1 MLKVIVSDLVF
12 LMLGLIDSPFEV
24 QFTAGGILARVCS
37 LCLEKGREEG
47 ASRTGSLPDARP
59 GAASDRTCD
68 FSPTD
73 LQLQEEATSLTQAGS
88 IAALILAQIDEARS
102 QKNEAPASGINV
114 VNNTAVEVGASAD
127 APQLS
132 TTLDKAEQL
141 GRTHRERGTSAA
153 AEVTLESFSFKD
165 RLSEV
170 RSEVSSPSI
179 ITASSKS
186 IPAIDSSAV
195 KGIPPNASSAD
206 SQNLS
211 AEDSVEKVIGSSSRA
226 IALDRR
232 ISRQG
237 RKGRT
242 RVVDLYDELLTGE
255 PKGSSNSNGAENG
268 GSLSQSRGSSEGSG
282 AALVNVKSA
291 PPLPRATSAR

>member
-1 MLKVIVSDLVF
+1 
-12 LMLGLIDSPFEV
+12 
-24 QFTAGGILARVCS
+24 VCS
-37 LCLEKGREEG
+37 LCLEKGKEEG
-47 ASRTGSLPDARP
+47 ASRTGSIPEARP
-59 GAASDRTCD
+59 GAASDRTCNL
-68 FSPTD
+68 SPTD

-88 IAALILAQIDEARS
+88 IAALILAIDEARS
-102 QKNEAPASGINV
+102 QKNEAPDSRVNV

-127 APQLS
+127 APQSS
-132 TTLDKAEQL
+132 TALDKAEQL
-141 GRTHRERGTSAA
+141 GRTHRVRGTSAA

-170 RSEVSSPSI
+170 RPEVSSPSI

-186 IPAIDSSAV
+186 IPAIDTSAV
-195 KGIPPNASSAD
+195 KGTPPNSSRAD
-206 SQNLS
+206 AQNLAAEGS
-211 AEDSVEKVIGSSSRA
+211 AEKVIGSSSRA

-232 ISRQG
+232 NSRQG

-255 PKGSSNSNGAENG
+255 PRASSCSNGRETG
-268 GSLSQSRGSSEGSG
+268 GSLSQSRGSSEGNG
-282 AALVNVKSA
+282 AASANVQSA